1 MTEATT
7 AGTDL
12 AGRLDLA
19 PELRLVPAA
28 FQETY
33 GYAATGVWR
42 SPGSVTLLS
51 DGDTSLSI
59 AARWGTIV
67 AARPREDDVIELA
80 LMNRPADR
88 VRMDLGCLDPGDVE
102 AWARP
107 GLSAAWALRD
117 AGYTLGGTTLLA
129 GVDLP
134 EGVGLAATT
143 ATACA
148 IAVALRDM
156 YAPAVPTAALA
167 ALVSRGL
174 RALGVT
180 GDRESGRCLVAL
192 LGRSGTAYLDDEPDG
207 TVLPLDLGTAGL
219 RFLVVDTRIRGS
231 MTAPVAERTHL
242 PEVAAYL
249 RGGTPAALG
258 PALNTAHARLREA
271 GVPDAAQ
278 DIVVSAALSAGA
290 LGGRMIWDGPG
301 RPVLLLLRAEE
312 LGTIRTAVT
321 SACTS
326 RGLRPPRFLTV
337 TPVSPAA
344 RK

>member
-7 AGTDL
+7 AETGL

-67 AARPREDDVIELA
+67 AARPREDDVIELS

-88 VRMDLGCLDPGDVE
+88 IRMDLGCFGPGDVE

-107 GLSAAWALRD
+107 GLSATRALRD
-117 AGYTLGGTTLLA
+117 AGYSLGGTTLLA

-167 ALVSRGL
+167 GLVSRGL
-174 RALGVT
+174 RAFGVT
-180 GDRESGRCLVAL
+180 GDRETGRCRVAL
-192 LGRSGTAYLDDEPDG
+192 LGRSGTALLDDEPDG
-207 TVLPLDLGTAGL
+207 TVLPFDLETAGL
-219 RFLVVDTRIRGS
+219 RLLVVDTRIRGS

-258 PALNTAHARLREA
+258 PALNAAHDRLRDA
-271 GVPDAAQ
+271 RVPDVAQ
-278 DIVVSAALSAGA
+278 DTVVSAALSAGA

-326 RGLRPPRFLTV
+326 RGLRSPRFLTV
-337 TPVSPAA
+337 TPVSHAA

>member
-7 AGTDL
+7 ARTDL

-67 AARPREDDVIELA
+67 AAEPREDDVIELA

-167 ALVSRGL
+167 GLVSRGL
-174 RALGVT
+174 RAFGVT
-180 GDRESGRCLVAL
+180 GDRESGRCRVAL

-207 TVLPLDLGTAGL
+207 TVLPLDLGPPGYA
-219 RFLVVDTRIRGS
+219 S
-231 MTAPVAERTHL
+231 SWW
-242 PEVAAYL
+242 
-249 RGGTPAALG
+249 TPG
-258 PALNTAHARLREA
+258 
-271 GVPDAAQ
+271 
-278 DIVVSAALSAGA
+278 SAA
-290 LGGRMIWDGPG
+290 R
-301 RPVLLLLRAEE
+301 
-312 LGTIRTAVT
+312 
-321 SACTS
+321 
-326 RGLRPPRFLTV
+326 
-337 TPVSPAA
+337 
-344 RK
+344 